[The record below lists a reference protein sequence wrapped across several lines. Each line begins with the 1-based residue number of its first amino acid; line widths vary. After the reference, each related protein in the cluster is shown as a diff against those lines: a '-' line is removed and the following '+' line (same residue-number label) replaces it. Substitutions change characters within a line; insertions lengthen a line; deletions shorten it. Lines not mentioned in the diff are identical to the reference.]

1 MKKTGRALLAIAA
14 IAVAALFACGGGE
27 SVTSSGAGG
36 AGSSRSGAAV
46 SDPARPLAPDFT
58 LDAVRAAGDAL
69 VGTKFK
75 LSDRAGDVSVLYFS
89 FVG

>member
-1 MKKTGRALLAIAA
+1 MKKSARAWLAIAA
-14 IAVAALFACGGGE
+14 VVVAAAIGCGGGE

-36 AGSSRSGAAV
+36 AGSSRSAAAV

-58 LDAVRAAGDAL
+58 LDAVRAAGDEL
-69 VGTKFK
+69 VGTRFT
-75 LSDRAGDVSVLYFS
+75 LSERDGGISVLYFS